1 MSADQPG
8 LGEQALSKAAE
19 VGLST
24 QLDEVEELNVDVRT
38 NPIQVVQGELDSVSI
53 EGKGLVM
60 KEELRTE
67 KLQMEV
73 GSIAINPLSAAFGK
87 IELSHP
93 TEAAT
98 RVVLTEEDINR
109 AFNSDFLQE
118 KLQNIKVDF
127 QGKPATV
134 DTKKVEFR
142 LPGNDKFSL
151 SATFHL
157 RETGETKQTAFTAVP
172 QIASG
177 GNRISLEQ
185 VEYNEGEEIS
195 PELTQALLG
204 KTSELLDLS
213 NFELKGMSLRLKKL
227 NVQPEKLILKAEAY
241 VKDFPSS

>member
-24 QLDEVEELNVDVRT
+24 QLDEVEELNVDIRT
-38 NPIQVVQGELDSVSI
+38 NPVEIVQGELESVSI

-93 TEAAT
+93 TQAAT
-98 RVVLTEEDINR
+98 RVELTEEDINR
-109 AFNSDFLQE
+109 AFNSDFLRD
-118 KLQNIKVDF
+118 KLQNIKVNV

-142 LPGNDKFSL
+142 LPGNEKFSL

-172 QIASG
+172 KIASG

-185 VEYNEGEEIS
+185 VEYTEGKEIS
-195 PELTQALLG
+195 PELTEALLT

-213 NFELKGMSLRLKKL
+213 NFELEGMSFRLKKL
-227 NVQPEKLILKAEAY
+227 NVQPRELILEAEAY
-241 VKDFPSS
+241 VEDFPSS